1 MVANTLKCILVTRLN
16 VKFGIPDVPLY
27 IFSGQLADTLER
39 SLTIMPSYIIMA
51 KIIPKG
57 IEGTLMAFSSTIV
70 ALNQFTIR
78 AILGVIIN
86 DSFVNVTTSNLND
99 YYILTIIALCGS
111 FIPFTYILCMVPRRH
126 QTDHF

>member
-57 IEGTLMAFSSTIV
+57 IEGTLMAFSTTIV

-111 FIPFTYILCMVPRRH
+111 FIPFTYILCMVPRRQ
-126 QTDHF
+126 QTDKF

>member
-1 MVANTLKCILVTRLN
+1 VVANTLKYILVTRQN
-16 VKFGIPDVPLY
+16 VKYGVPDVLLY
-27 IFSGQLADTLER
+27 IVSGQLADTLER
-39 SLTIMPSYIIMA
+39 CLTIMPSYIIMA

-57 IEGTLMAFSSTIV
+57 IEGTLMAFSTTIV

-86 DSFVNVTTSNLND
+86 NSFVNVTTNNLND

-111 FIPFTYILCMVPRRH
+111 FIPFTYILCMVPKRL
-126 QTDHF
+126 